1 MLENVKLRSEEEPVK
16 TVRRLNKEAGYFVAS
31 NARCNVSA
39 IERHGVQAMLDP
51 EAPLSM
57 RLINDCDD
65 EAKVLARWERVLE
78 AVSFTCIREGDVEVD
93 PLEADRWRRAQS
105 EYLRKQ
111 MWKLV
116 RTEPCNVYV
125 GGFFVSKYP
134 ELNIVL
140 GSKNAEFDYA
150 VAHFV
155 CVMEEVH
162 LRFKPARNMRKIWAY
177 DVQVTDPLDM
187 MHGTWTDVRAYEY
200 LGHPQPRE
208 SLMLAKEYQFGAQNG
223 KDIGA
228 DRFVVPVRTLYDKT
242 FPPLVRV

>member
-1 MLENVKLRSEEEPVK
+1 MLENVNLRSEGEPVK
-16 TVRRLNKEAGYFVAS
+16 TVRRLNKETGYFVTS
-31 NARCNVSA
+31 NARCNVSS
-39 IERHGVQAMLDP
+39 IERHGVQAMLNP
-51 EAPLSM
+51 ETPFSM
-57 RLINDCDD
+57 RLINDCGD
-65 EAKVLARWERVLE
+65 EAKVLARWKRALE
-78 AVSFTCIREGDVEVD
+78 AVSFTCIREEDTKVD
-93 PLEADRWRRAQS
+93 PLEADRQRLAQS
-105 EYLRKQ
+105 KYLRKQ

-116 RTEPCNVYV
+116 RAEPCDVYA

-162 LRFKPARNMRKIWAY
+162 LRFKPARNTRKIWAY
-177 DVQVTDPLDM
+177 DVQVTDFLDTT
-187 MHGTWTDVRAYEY
+187 HGMWLDARVYEY
-200 LGHPQPRE
+200 LGHPQPRK
-208 SLMLAKEYQFGAQNG
+208 SLMLAREYLFGLQNG

-228 DRFVVPVRTLYDKT
+228 DRFAVPVRTLYDKT